1 MEFPIDLKRYLA
13 CRKQCY
19 NIGEFVNHVKVPN
32 QDKLI
37 VSSFSKYVNIPKKV
51 IDFIEYNKNIVAE
64 AVLGMN
70 NNPDP
75 TAIIMAEMMIYN
87 LLTTK
92 QMNVLHE
99 LY

>member
-13 CRKQCY
+13 RRKQCY
-19 NIGEFVNHVKVPN
+19 NTGEFVNHVKIPN

-37 VSSFSKYVNIPKKV
+37 VSSFSKHVNKPKKV

-64 AVLGMN
+64 AVLGTN

-75 TAIIMAEMMIYN
+75 TAIIMAEVMIYN
-87 LLTTK
+87 FPTTK
-92 QMNVLHE
+92 PMNVLNE